1 MNHIEEYGPYDG
13 IMGFSMG
20 GAICHLLSELMKE
33 KLRNNEQIPI
43 KFVVF

>member
-20 GAICHLLSELMKE
+20 GGICHLLTEIMKIKYKNIE
-33 KLRNNEQIPI
+33 NFPI
-43 KFVVF
+43 KFAVF